1 MKRGDAGR
9 TTLFWCGTCNVPLI
23 GPTCGKCGRAGD
35 PVKVSPPGDV
45 RLALE
50 GTRRRL
56 RYLFLRDFGVQNL
69 IPDVL
74 VLNKTSGEDRADE
87 VIVDGRRI
95 ALLTYDLESKG
106 YSLTLRVDGA
116 RMLASGESKKR
127 IRLSKVPG
135 HLKGNYLP
143 PDSIESF
150 DRGIRAGD
158 EVVVEMGKFIG
169 CGTAKVD
176 AQALRTATKGVKVRD
191 FSQEGP
197 LRPGK
202 RAWTRTLIRANTPHL
217 IANKARAE
225 HELRETI
232 KRNQLPLTVSFSGGK
247 DSLVVLDLV
256 SSVTKDFTAIFVDTG
271 LEHPRTVE
279 YVKRLASEK
288 ALRLLTAHAGDAF
301 DDNFESFGPPA
312 KDFRWCCKVCKLA
325 PASELIERE
334 FPKGTLTVEGN
345 RRMESFARAHTEL
358 VDENPFVP
366 GQTVVNPIREWTALE
381 VWLHIVWRGLRYNAL
396 YDEDIERVGCWM
408 CPSALASEGAEMKR
422 ISPDLA
428 KAWDARLIGWA
439 EDAGLPEEFVTHG
452 FWRWKRLPPKMRE
465 LSERLG
471 LEISPRRSD
480 TVDLRIVKGVSPCT
494 AGGYSIDAV
503 VSMPR
508 SRGLEAMAEALK
520 TVGDVTLVDEFGVA
534 MVDAPSGNAKVF
546 AGGQISVV
554 AESAA
559 EAKDLFDTVARAVLR
574 GAMCTLCG
582 VCTRTCKHG
591 AIEVE
596 ESLVVDAGRC
606 TRCGACA
613 ESCVIAHYFDKLAG
627 NLAGPPKSK
636 RRR

>member
-1 MKRGDAGR
+1 MKHGDSRR
-9 TTLFWCGTCNVPLI
+9 TPLFWCGTCNVPLI

-69 IPDVL
+69 IPDIF

-95 ALLTYDLESKG
+95 ALLAYDLESGK

-116 RMLASGESKKR
+116 RLLASGDSKKR

-158 EVVVEMGKFIG
+158 EVVIEMGKFIG

-176 AQALRTATKGVKVRD
+176 AGALRTASKGVKVRD
-191 FSQEGP
+191 FSQDGP
-197 LRPGK
+197 LRPAK

-225 HELRETI
+225 HELRGTFE
-232 KRNQLPLTVSFSGGK
+232 RFPLPVTVSFSGGK

-256 SSVTKDFTAIFVDTG
+256 SSVTKDFATVFVDTG

-279 YVKRLASEK
+279 YVKRLASERG
-288 ALRLLTAHAGDAF
+288 LRLLTAHAGDAF
-301 DDNFESFGPPA
+301 DDNFDSFGPPA

-325 PASELIERE
+325 PASELVERM
-334 FPKGTLTVEGN
+334 FPEGTLTVEGN
-345 RRMESFARAHTEL
+345 RRMESFSRAHTEL

-366 GQTVVNPIREWTALE
+366 GQTIVNPIREWTALD
-381 VWLHIVWRGLRYNAL
+381 VWLHIVWRGLRYNTL

-408 CPSALASEGAEMKR
+408 CPSALASESAEMAR

-428 KAWDARLIGWA
+428 KAWGARLRGWA
-439 EDAGLPEEFVTHG
+439 EEAGLPDEYVSHG

-471 LEISPRRSD
+471 LEIAPRRSD
-480 TVDLRIVKGVSPCT
+480 SVDLKVVKGVSPCT

-508 SRGLEAMAEALK
+508 SRGLEAVAEMLK
-520 TVGDVTLVDEFGVA
+520 TVGDVDLVEEFGVA
-534 MVDAPSGNAKVF
+534 IVDAPRGRAKVF
-546 AGGQISVV
+546 AGGQISSVSPTP
-554 AESAA
+554 EDSTW
-559 EAKDLFDTVARAVLR
+559 LFDTVARAVLR
-574 GAMCTLCG
+574 GAMCTSCG
-582 VCTRTCKHG
+582 VCARTCEAG
-591 AIEVE
+591 AITVGDT
-596 ESLVVDAGRC
+596 LTVDAGKC

-613 ESCVIAHYFDKLAG
+613 DSCVVAHYFDKLAG
-627 NLAGPPKSK
+627 GLNRPAPKK